1 MTRPRASGSCTKD
14 PRDNARSSCALR
26 IPPRPG
32 SVFDRVPWKWW
43 RAVPARAEILDE
55 DPSVARLL
63 DRCEDRRCEARI
75 LAHARR
81 ELHEPGAAPS
91 DALCAA
97 AVFESGRPTADGA
110 RPDLADDGHGL

>member
-1 MTRPRASGSCTKD
+1 MIMPVQVARCGS
-14 PRDNARSSCALR
+14 RRV
-26 IPPRPG
+26 PG
-32 SVFDRVPWKWW
+32 SLLNRVSDGRRGTVFF
-43 RAVPARAEILDE
+43 RAEVLDE
-55 DPSVARLL
+55 DPPVGRLL
-63 DRCEDRRCEARI
+63 DRAQDGRGKPRVGSDPC
-75 LAHARR
+75 R